1 MIRSGL
7 FLRCLTGALLSMA
20 MVASASAQATR
31 TWVSG
36 VGDDA
41 NPCSRTA
48 PCKTFAGAISKTAA
62 GGEIDCL
69 DPGGFGAVTI
79 TKSITID
86 GGPNAGGILN
96 SGTNGVIINAATTD
110 IVILRNLSIQGVGS
124 GLNGIRLIQGGTLHV
139 ENCVISG
146 QAQKGIDIEP
156 TTAVKL
162 FVNDTI
168 IRDNINGANGGGIFL
183 KPGVG
188 GTVNANLNNVQLM
201 RNTFGIRA
209 EENTST
215 SARNCFIS
223 GNDTHGVVGVGSAGV
238 LNIDLESCNISKNIS
253 SGLRS
258 VNANSTMRFSKC
270 MINGNAIG
278 LESVLS
284 GKLISFTNNS
294 VGGNTTDGAPT
305 GTIALQ

>member
-1 MIRSGL
+1 MQRTDVGKGL
-7 FLRCLTGALLSMA
+7 AGAFIALVLCVSN
-20 MVASASAQATR
+20 ASAQATR

-69 DPGGFGAVTI
+69 DPGGFGAITI

-96 SGTNGVIINAATTD
+96 SATNGVVINAATTD
-110 IVILRNLSIQGVGS
+110 IVTLRNITIQGAGT
-124 GLNGIRLIQGGTLHV
+124 GLNGIRVIQGGTVHV
-139 ENCVISG
+139 ESCVISG
-146 QAQKGIDIEP
+146 NTQKGIDVEP

-162 FVNDTI
+162 YVNDTI
-168 IRDNINGANGGGIFL
+168 IRDNNNSANGGGIFL
-183 KPGVG
+183 LPGAG
-188 GTVNANLNNVQLM
+188 GSVTAYLNNVQLM

-209 EENTST
+209 EAATATSI
-215 SARNCFIS
+215 RNSFIS
-223 GNDTHGVVGVGSAGV
+223 GNDTHGVVSVGTAGV
-238 LNIDLESCNISKNIS
+238 VTIDLESCSLSKNAS

-258 VNANSTMRFSKC
+258 VNANSTVRFGNS
-270 MINGNAIG
+270 MINSNAIG

-284 GKLISFTNNS
+284 GKLISFTNNR